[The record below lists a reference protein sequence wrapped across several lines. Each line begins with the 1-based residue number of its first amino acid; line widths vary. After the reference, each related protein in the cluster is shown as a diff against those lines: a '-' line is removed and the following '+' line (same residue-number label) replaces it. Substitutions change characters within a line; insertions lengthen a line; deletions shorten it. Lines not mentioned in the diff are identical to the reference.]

1 MSWLGCLA
9 AAHASPDF
17 LSTNHEIEIFSVVVA
32 GTPFRTF
39 HYTLEKIM
47 IFLSF

>member
-1 MSWLGCLA
+1 MPRRGACRSGL
-9 AAHASPDF
+9 